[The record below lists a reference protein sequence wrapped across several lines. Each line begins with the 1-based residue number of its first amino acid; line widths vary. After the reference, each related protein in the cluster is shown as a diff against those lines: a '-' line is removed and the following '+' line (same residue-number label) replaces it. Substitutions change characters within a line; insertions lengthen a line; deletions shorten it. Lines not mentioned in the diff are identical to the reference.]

1 MPDFQ
6 YIARELSG
14 RQVTGT
20 LSATGEA
27 DALAALAGRGLFP
40 VRIDLAAEAK
50 VQARHSGR
58 RVGARHL
65 AMFYN
70 QLADLLKS
78 GVPLLRSLE
87 LLNRQTHVPALKATL
102 DDVRAEVADGTR
114 LAEAMRRHPKTFN
127 ELAVSM
133 VRAGEE
139 GGFIED
145 VLKRIAAFTEHQ
157 QELRSRVVGAMVY
170 PLFLLGMGTAI
181 VIGMIG
187 FFVPK
192 FQPIFDQM
200 AERGNL
206 PWATTTLMSLSDF
219 VSGKGGLVLLVV
231 LAGGGYALYRYI
243 TTTEEGRLRY
253 DRFRLSGL
261 RIGGGRTIG
270 LGPLVRSLA
279 IARFCRIL
287 GTLLHN
293 GVPILQSLRIAKDA
307 TGNLVL
313 SGAIAEAADSVS
325 TGKSLAKPLAASGQF
340 PEEVVEMI
348 SVGEEAN
355 NLEQV
360 LIDIAENMERNTN
373 RQLELFVRML
383 EPVMLTLIAGI
394 ILFLVIALMLP
405 ILQSSGSM

>member
-14 RQVTGT
+14 KQVTGT

-27 DALAALAGRGLFP
+27 DALASLAGRGLFP
-40 VRIDLAAEAK
+40 VRVDLAAESKA
-50 VQARHSGR
+50 QQRYSGR
-58 RVGARHL
+58 RVSGRVL
-65 AMFYN
+65 AIFYS

-87 LLNRQTHVPALKATL
+87 LLNRQAHAPALKSVL
-102 DDVRAEVADGTR
+102 DDIRADVADGTR
-114 LAEAMRRHPKTFN
+114 LAEAMRRHPKAFN

-139 GGFIED
+139 GGFMED

-157 QELRSRVVGAMVY
+157 QELQSRVVGAMVY

-181 VIGMIG
+181 VVGMVG

-200 AERGNL
+200 DERGNL
-206 PWATTTLMSLSDF
+206 PAATTALMSLSEF
-219 VSGKGGLVLLVV
+219 VGGLGGLVLLAAVV
-231 LAGGGYALYRYI
+231 GLVFSIYWYV
-243 TTTEEGRLRY
+243 TTTEEGRLRW

-261 RIGGGRTIG
+261 TLGGKTFG

-313 SGAIAEAADSVS
+313 SQAIGEAADSIS

-360 LIDIAENMERNTN
+360 LIDIAENMERHTN

-405 ILQSSGSM
+405 ILQSSGIM

>member
-6 YIARELSG
+6 YVARELSG
-14 RQVTGT
+14 RQVSGI
-20 LSATGEA
+20 LSATGEQ
-27 DALAALAGRGLFP
+27 DALASLAGRGLFP
-40 VRIDLAAEAK
+40 VQLDLAAEAK
-50 VQARHSGR
+50 AQRRHSGR
-58 RVGARHL
+58 RVAPRYL
-65 AMFYN
+65 AIFYS

-87 LLNRQTHVPALKATL
+87 LLHRQAHVAALKAVL
-102 DDVRAEVADGTR
+102 EDVRTDVADGTR
-114 LAEAMRRHPKTFN
+114 LAEAMRRHPKAFN
-127 ELAVSM
+127 ELSVSM

-139 GGFIED
+139 GGFMED

-157 QELRSRVVGAMVY
+157 QELQSRVVGAMVY
-170 PLFLLGMGTAI
+170 PLFLLGTGMAI
-181 VIGMIG
+181 VVGMIG

-200 AERGNL
+200 DEQGNL
-206 PWATTTLMSLSDF
+206 PWATTALMSLSD
-219 VSGKGGLVLLVV
+219 VVQKWGLLILLAIIVGGV
-231 LAGGGYALYRYI
+231 ALYRYL
-243 TTTEEGRLRY
+243 TLTEEGRLRF
-253 DRFRLSGL
+253 DRFRLSGITL
-261 RIGGGRTIG
+261 GGKTFG
-270 LGPLVRSLA
+270 LGPIVRSLA

-313 SGAIAEAADSVS
+313 SRAIGEAAENVS
-325 TGKSLAKPLAASGQF
+325 AGKSLAKPLSASGQF

-348 SVGEEAN
+348 AVGEEAN

-360 LIDIAENMERNTN
+360 LIDIADNMERHTN

-383 EPVMLTLIAGI
+383 EPVMLSVIALI

-405 ILQSSGSM
+405 ILQSSGIM